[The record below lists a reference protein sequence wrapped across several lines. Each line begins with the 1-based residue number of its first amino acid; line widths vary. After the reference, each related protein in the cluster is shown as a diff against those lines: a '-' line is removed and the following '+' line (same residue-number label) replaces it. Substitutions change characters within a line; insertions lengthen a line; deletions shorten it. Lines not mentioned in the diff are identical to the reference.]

1 MTSLAH
7 SPGSPF
13 DQHLSTNTPRA
24 VAQSATLQMPALALP
39 RGHDTADA
47 LSKLHLSAKSTPR
60 DADASHSLTTKED
73 DEEPQGPFE
82 GPEKL
87 LELWFAPSASALP
100 DTAMKGTSAQGP
112 KRGLCAIER
121 PRWEA
126 MLDLVSC
133 KVLSVIENENCD
145 AFLLSESSMFVFPH
159 KLILKTCGTTT
170 LLLGLER
177 ILRLAHEALGQA
189 LPAEA
194 EAEEKPIACSDSAV
208 VISSREEKSARAL
221 GQIVQT
227 AFYSRKSFMFP
238 ERQKGPHRDWMLEV
252 AVLDRYIERGSAY
265 TVGKMN
271 GDHWLLYMAL
281 ADASDQ
287 EQRAA
292 SVFANKLIGLQ
303 DDHAPIERPLALPS
317 LGHPGSDQTLEVLMT
332 HLSPASCARF
342 AYPAS
347 LLAPAGVDRG
357 HHLGEQT
364 SDLLGL
370 SALFPNSELDA
381 YAFEPCG
388 YSANALVAESAFN
401 GAGYWTVHVTPEE
414 DSSYASFETN
424 VEIETVEPTT
434 FGESEGAATGENN
447 ALAKAGINSFE
458 GLVERVVSIFEPG
471 RLSVTLFVSTSRVE
485 ESESGEDASEA
496 VGHANADAET
506 DTTSTLNAS
515 TLLNAD
521 AGTKLHSLELLGYR
535 RTDRIL
541 YEFEGYDLVFVSFDK
556 RGARLPRR

>member
-1 MTSLAH
+1 
-7 SPGSPF
+7 
-13 DQHLSTNTPRA
+13 
-24 VAQSATLQMPALALP
+24 
-39 RGHDTADA
+39 
-47 LSKLHLSAKSTPR
+47 
-60 DADASHSLTTKED
+60 
-73 DEEPQGPFE
+73 
-82 GPEKL
+82 
-87 LELWFAPSASALP
+87 
-100 DTAMKGTSAQGP
+100 
-112 KRGLCAIER
+112 
-121 PRWEA
+121 
-126 MLDLVSC
+126 
-133 KVLSVIENENCD
+133 
-145 AFLLSESSMFVFPH
+145 MFVFPH

-177 ILRLAHEALGQA
+177 VLRLAHEALGIP
-189 LPAEA
+189 LPARA
-194 EAEEKPIACSDSAV
+194 EAEEKPIACCDSAEV
-208 VISSREEKSARAL
+208 LSSREENSARAL

-281 ADASDQ
+281 ADVGADQ
-287 EQRAA
+287 QVVKTIAT
-292 SVFANKLIGLQ
+292 SKLAGLPG
-303 DDHAPIERPLALPS
+303 DGGGALLERPLALPS

-347 LLAPAGVDRG
+347 LTAPTHLDRG

-364 SDLLGL
+364 SGLLGL
-370 SALFPNSELDA
+370 STLFPNSRLDA

-388 YSANALVAESAFN
+388 YSANALVEESAFH

-424 VEIETVEPTT
+424 VEVKTVEPDYE
-434 FGESEGAATGENN
+434 ESGLAAAAATRSKT
-447 ALAKAGINSFE
+447 AISSFE

-471 RLSVTLFVSTSRVE
+471 RLSVTLFVSTSRLE
-485 ESESGEDASEA
+485 ETEFNEEASDAAGLTSPEA
-496 VGHANADAET
+496 DT

-521 AGTKLHSLELLGYR
+521 AGTKLHALELLGYR

-556 RGARLPRR
+556 RGIRLPRR

>member
-1 MTSLAH
+1 
-7 SPGSPF
+7 
-13 DQHLSTNTPRA
+13 
-24 VAQSATLQMPALALP
+24 MPALALP

-47 LSKLHLSAKSTPR
+47 LAKLHLSAKSALR
-60 DADASHSLTTKED
+60 DADAPPSPGRREALQASESQQQLATKED

-100 DTAMKGTSAQGP
+100 NTAMSGTSAQGP

-194 EAEEKPIACSDSAV
+194 EVEEKPIACSDPSV
-208 VISSREEKSARAL
+208 VISSREEESARAL
-221 GQIVQT
+221 GRIVQT

-303 DDHAPIERPLALPS
+303 DDHAPIERPLALPA

-332 HLSPASCARF
+332 HLSPASCARL

-370 SALFPNSELDA
+370 SALFPNSQLDA

-424 VEIETVEPTT
+424 VEIETIEPT
-434 FGESEGAATGENN
+434 FEGSEGAAADENN
-447 ALAKAGINSFE
+447 ALAKTGINSFE

-485 ESESGEDASEA
+485 ENESGEDASEA
-496 VGHANADAET
+496 AGHASQDAGT
-506 DTTSTLNAS
+506 DMDTTSTLNAS